1 MNKKYIR
8 IIGTF
13 FSLIIIGLIIH
24 SCGST
29 QMRGG
34 GNYVYE
40 TECMGV
46 EGDGSQTLKAWGSG
60 RNREDAIEQ
69 AKKNGVRDV
78 LFKGIK
84 NGKTE
89 CNVRPVLFDVNIR
102 EKKEAYFNAF
112 FADQG
117 PYKEFITGE
126 DGSDIHFSVVAGR
139 KKAGDQVTYGVI
151 IRVQRAKL
159 QDRMIQ
165 DQIMNK

>member
-1 MNKKYIR
+1 MKKLTLIL
-8 IIGTF
+8 GTA
-13 FSLIIIGLIIH
+13 FSLAILSTIIT

-29 QMRGG
+29 QMRGA
-34 GNYVYE
+34 GNYTYE

-46 EGDGSQTLKAWGSG
+46 EGDGSQTVKGWGSG

-69 AKKNGVRDV
+69 AKKNGLSDV
-78 LFKGIK
+78 LFKGIRSTK
-84 NGKTE
+84 G
-89 CNVRPVLFDVNIR
+89 CNTKPVLFDPNIR
-102 EKKEAYFNAF
+102 EKKEDYFNAF

-126 DGSDIHFSVVAGR
+126 DGSDLHFSVVQGR

-159 QDRMIQ
+159 KERMIQ
-165 DQIMNK
+165 DQILPK